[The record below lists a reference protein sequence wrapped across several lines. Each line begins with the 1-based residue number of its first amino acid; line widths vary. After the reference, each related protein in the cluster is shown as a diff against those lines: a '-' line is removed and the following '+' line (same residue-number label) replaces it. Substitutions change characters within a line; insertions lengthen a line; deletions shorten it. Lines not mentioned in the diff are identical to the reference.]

1 MTKSVVH
8 RLAKVI
14 RSKRKR
20 GFAVLKSVNGNYF
33 KVAVV
38 VAALFALACALE
50 TKAIL
55 ALESSQDLFNV
66 NANQS

>member
-20 GFAVLKSVNGNYF
+20 GFAIPKSVNGNYF
-33 KVAVV
+33 KVA
-38 VAALFALACALE
+38 L
-50 TKAIL
+50 
-55 ALESSQDLFNV
+55 
-66 NANQS
+66 ANQS